1 MTRINILKTLLLL
14 VLICASSAYA
24 QPEKQYPTRPVTLVS
39 PYPPGGG
46 NDAVSRAIAQRLSIS
61 LGQTVLVE
69 NRAGANGLIAAE
81 HVARAAPD
89 GYTLLMGNNGTHGV
103 NPSLYKKL
111 PYDPLGDF
119 APVSQ
124 VGTAPNVLVVN
135 PSLGVHSVGELVA
148 YLKKHPGKATYGS
161 TGMGSSQHMAGALFG
176 NAFGVDMVHVP
187 YKGSA
192 PVLTDLLGG
201 RIDMSFINIIA
212 ARPYIESGQLTALAV
227 TSATRSQLMPDLP
240 TIGETAKGYAVTVWI
255 GIMAPRQ
262 TPKAIVDLLSTRIRT
277 ALEQPEM
284 KAQLSAI
291 GADPK
296 GSSPDEFEAFIKAE
310 LKHGAEAVR
319 ISGATA
325 E

>member
-1 MTRINILKTLLLL
+1 
-14 VLICASSAYA
+14 
-24 QPEKQYPTRPVTLVS
+24 
-39 PYPPGGG
+39 
-46 NDAVSRAIAQRLSIS
+46 
-61 LGQTVLVE
+61 
-69 NRAGANGLIAAE
+69 
-81 HVARAAPD
+81 
-89 GYTLLMGNNGTHGV
+89 
-103 NPSLYKKL
+103 
-111 PYDPLGDF
+111 
-119 APVSQ
+119 
-124 VGTAPNVLVVN
+124 
-135 PSLGVHSVGELVA
+135 
-148 YLKKHPGKATYGS
+148 
-161 TGMGSSQHMAGALFG
+161 
-176 NAFGVDMVHVP
+176 
-187 YKGSA
+187 
-192 PVLTDLLGG
+192 
-201 RIDMSFINIIA
+201 
-212 ARPYIESGQLTALAV
+212 
-227 TSATRSQLMPDLP
+227 MPDLP